1 MEQRDSNFDLDNYNE
16 KQMEEGESSNSF
28 VNLEV
33 DLSQRYVETIPLTP
47 FVGDCAPYKE
57 YDRIISLN
65 LSTNRFI
72 HFPLLVCQFKNLRRL
87 DISNNQLA
95 SLPKDFSSLKCL
107 TQLSLRNNLL
117 ECLPFEFQQLKLL
130 EELNISGNLLE
141 QFPFELLQL
150 KQLRILYMGGNLI
163 EYIPA
168 AIAKLKNLKILYVG
182 GNRLIAV
189 PDSIGALSELT
200 SLGLADNRLESIPS
214 SIANLHKLTTLSLH
228 NNKIKVLPPGIA
240 RLKNLEQL
248 SLRNNPL
255 VTDFVNEI
263 LLEPP
268 TLKELAARIVK
279 IRFPINIYR
288 NLIPLELVNY
298 LNTAN
303 QCVNPKCKGVYFES
317 CSELVKFVDFCGK
330 YRVPLLHYLWFNHFN
345 FYLKKQF
352 LKVLQNAQQ

>member
-1 MEQRDSNFDLDNYNE
+1 MILNKILENTGNFAILEN
-16 KQMEEGESSNSF
+16 KLTSSF
-28 VNLEV
+28 
-33 DLSQRYVETIPLTP
+33 
-47 FVGDCAPYKE
+47 C
-57 YDRIISLN
+57 
-65 LSTNRFI
+65 
-72 HFPLLVCQFKNLRRL
+72 
-87 DISNNQLA
+87 
-95 SLPKDFSSLKCL
+95 
-107 TQLSLRNNLL
+107 
-117 ECLPFEFQQLKLL
+117 
-130 EELNISGNLLE
+130 
-141 QFPFELLQL
+141 
-150 KQLRILYMGGNLI
+150 
-163 EYIPA
+163 
-168 AIAKLKNLKILYVG
+168 LKILYVG

-189 PDSIGALSELT
+189 PGSIGALSELT

-279 IRFPINIYR
+279 IRFSINIYR

-330 YRVPLLHYLWFNHFN
+330 YRVPLLHYLCSSKCSTIEPAYAYTSSSSAESDDDQWAMSST
-345 FYLKKQF
+345 YAKEKMK
-352 LKVLQNAQQ
+352 KVLLG